1 MQETHQQAAEFLAS
15 IFDQTGLKLRADL
28 KQTSSGPVI
37 DIDGLDAD
45 LLQAEGGELL
55 EALQHLLNQIFGR
68 KLEDRQRLICDVQGF
83 RATREAELRAMAN
96 HAADRVRSTG
106 LPFIFGPMNAGERR
120 IIHLTLADSADLKTE
135 SVGEGSDRKLKVTRK
150 APG

>member
-45 LLQAEGGELL
+45 LLQAEGESCSRLYT
-55 EALQHLLNQIFGR
+55 LLNQIFGR
-68 KLEDRQRLICDVQGF
+68 ELEDTQWLICDVQGF